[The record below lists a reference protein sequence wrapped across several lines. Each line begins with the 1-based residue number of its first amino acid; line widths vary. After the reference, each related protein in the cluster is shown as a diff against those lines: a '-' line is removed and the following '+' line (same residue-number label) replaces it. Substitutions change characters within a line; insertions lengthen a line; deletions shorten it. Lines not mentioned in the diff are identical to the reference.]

1 MICDSIPMEEEA
13 EGRRYRYWLHR
24 ELVADGEGGLVF
36 VLLNPS
42 TADALEDDPTIRRC
56 VGFGKRWGYR
66 ELTVVNLFAMRATS
80 PAVLRQHGA
89 AAIGSRT
96 DDALR
101 WARSEPRTRAVVAG
115 WGNHGMHLERDVAAM
130 DIVRPTM
137 ALRTTKLGCPAHPL
151 YLPSASEPQ
160 PYEGRKRTLEE
171 GKAAAK
177 PLSAVPVP
185 VRRALAKLGADLREA
200 RLRRRIPMAL
210 LAERASI
217 SRTTLTNIERG
228 DGGVAL
234 GNYARALFALGL
246 LDRLAEVADVRYD
259 ETGLAIA
266 SEQLPKRV
274 RQRRSWR

>member
-24 ELVADGEGGLVF
+24 ELAAEGKDGLVF

-56 VGFGKRWGYR
+56 MGFGKRWGYR
-66 ELTVVNLFAMRATS
+66 ELTVVNLFALRATS

-89 AAIGSRT
+89 AAIGSRN

-101 WARSEPRTRAVVAG
+101 WARNAPRTRTVVAG
-115 WGNHGMHLERDVAAM
+115 WGNHGLHLERDLAAM
-130 DIVRPTM
+130 AIVRPMM

-151 YLPSASEPQ
+151 YLPSSAELL
-160 PYEGRKRTLEE
+160 PYEGRQPLQDMP
-171 GKAAAK
+171 AK
-177 PLSAVPVP
+177 PLSATPVP
-185 VRRALAKLGADLREA
+185 VRRTLAKLGADLREA

-210 LAERASI
+210 LAERASV
-217 SRTTLTNIERG
+217 SRTTLANIEKG

-246 LDRLAEVADVRYD
+246 LDRLAELADARYD
-259 ETGLAIA
+259 DTGLAIA
-266 SEQLPKRV
+266 SEDLPKRI

>member
-1 MICDSIPMEEEA
+1 MICNSIPMEEEA

-24 ELVADGEGGLVF
+24 ELAAEGKDGLVF

-56 VGFGKRWGYR
+56 VGFGKRWGFR
-66 ELTVVNLFAMRATS
+66 ELTVVNLFALRATS

-89 AAIGSRT
+89 AAIGSRN

-101 WARSEPRTRAVVAG
+101 WARNAPRTRTVVAG
-115 WGNHGMHLERDVAAM
+115 WGNHGMHLERDLAAM
-130 DIVRPTM
+130 AIARPMM

-151 YLPSASEPQ
+151 YLPSSAELL
-160 PYEGRKRTLEE
+160 PYEGRQPLQDMP
-171 GKAAAK
+171 AK
-177 PLSAVPVP
+177 PLSATPVP
-185 VRRALAKLGADLREA
+185 VRRTLAKLGADLREA

-210 LAERASI
+210 LAERASV
-217 SRTTLTNIERG
+217 SRTTLANIEKG

-246 LDRLAEVADVRYD
+246 LDRLAELADARHD

-266 SEQLPKRV
+266 SEDLPKRI